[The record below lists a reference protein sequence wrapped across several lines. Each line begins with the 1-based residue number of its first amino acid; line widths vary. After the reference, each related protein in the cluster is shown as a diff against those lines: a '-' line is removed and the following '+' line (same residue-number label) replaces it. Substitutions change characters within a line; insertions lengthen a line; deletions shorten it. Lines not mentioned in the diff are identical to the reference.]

1 MTTLDVIDDVI
12 HHIASFLCV
21 SKEIKEDM
29 RAFYRMRGV
38 CHQFQRV
45 IDTSLTFWQIMLS
58 HTRRASIQPPPLM
71 PVSLDAIRAFVPLDY
86 REFTLREKFKIY
98 SSAYHFGYRPRHEH
112 NELDYTKVVLP
123 RFRRDLYSLKGEKCY
138 MDRLKKYTRIVKKMN
153 RLCDIKRKRKDVI
166 RKSPKVIEFLS

>member
-1 MTTLDVIDDVI
+1 MTTLDVIDDII

-29 RAFYRMRGV
+29 RAFYRMRSV

-71 PVSLDAIRAFVPLDY
+71 PVSLDAIRAFVPLDK
-86 REFTLREKFKIY
+86 RELVLREKFEIY
-98 SSAYHFGYRPRHEH
+98 TSAYHFGYRPRDEH
-112 NELDYTKVVLP
+112 KELDYTKVVLP
-123 RFRRDLYSLKGEKCY
+123 RYVRDPYYFTGGKNCY
-138 MDRLKKYTRIVKKMN
+138 MNRLKKYRRTVKKMN
-153 RLCDIKRKRKDVI
+153 RLCGIKKKRKKNT
-166 RKSPKVIEFLS
+166 